1 MAKTSPPGDPFIR
14 LRSAFRKKGRLHA
27 GLVRPVFSRCERVRP
42 KQDFLFH
49 LHQHHEFE
57 IIFII
62 RGPYYYRHNHVSFRL
77 PKNTVLILEP
87 GDWHQ
92 DLCRPPLDYA
102 AILCTLRSRGD
113 GKHLPSLRFFR
124 RETPLSQRYT
134 TFKASIFLPLLEKIA
149 QEAQSNDALTANLQD
164 TLMEELFWRLARS
177 FNPRLLSSWLAPSQ
191 PKEQFLARF
200 SAAMARHAEHSISI
214 PKLARSLGLSQRTLS
229 LRCSS
234 LLGDS
239 PARLFLRFKIE
250 QARRLLAETEIS
262 VKEVSHRLGFSN
274 PYHFSRAYK
283 AVTGFPPSRTP
294 GNSPH
299 TETWTIQKTVKRFP
313 KQTRS
318 RRSR

>member
-1 MAKTSPPGDPFIR
+1 MGREDWTGGIVRSTMQFLHAMPKTSPSSDPFTR
-14 LRSAFRKKGRLHA
+14 LKSAFRKKGPLHA

-42 KQDFLFH
+42 KRDFLFP

-57 IIFII
+57 IIFVI
-62 RGPYYYRHNHVSFRL
+62 RGPYEYRHNDENFRL

-102 AILCTLRSRGD
+102 TILCTLRSRGE

-124 RETPLSQRYT
+124 EGTPLSQRYT
-134 TFKASIFLPLLEKIA
+134 TFKASVFLPLLEEIA
-149 QEAQSNDALTANLQD
+149 QEARIDDAVTANLQD

-177 FNPRLLSSWLAPSQ
+177 FNPRLLSSWLAPSP

-200 SAAMARHAEHSISI
+200 SAAMARHADRSLSI
-214 PKLARSLGLSQRTLS
+214 PKLARSLGLSPRTLS
-229 LRCSS
+229 LRCSR

-239 PARLFLRFKIE
+239 PARLFLRYKIE

-262 VKEVSHRLGFSN
+262 VKEVSHRFGFSN

-294 GNSPH
+294 GNSPP
-299 TETWTIQKTVKRFP
+299 TV
-313 KQTRS
+313 
-318 RRSR
+318 